1 MATADPIQLARVLRN
16 YPGLWVAVKGLEVV
30 EAAESPGLLSLR
42 LQERQ
47 VRGATIMR
55 APRLDEDDLAGLG

>member
-1 MATADPIQLARVLRN
+1 VLRN

-55 APRLDEDDLAGLG
+55 APQLDEDDLVGLG